1 MNTTCTVRGWIS
13 EDIPELREIFA
24 ASFGDPPEVIDAFHR
39 TFLSGP
45 DCCAVAAVPDT
56 EKPSGK
62 AVAAGYL
69 LPGPVLCFPDM
80 EDIPAAYLYALG
92 CLPDYRRRGFGSAVY
107 GALLAHGEKT
117 ASPVCVL
124 PASEALV
131 RAYGRVCPIRP
142 LGGSRV
148 AELDGPRAAGAAP
161 LAAVRLGREEY
172 ALRREECLAPY
183 PHAAYP
189 DAFYRLMD
197 EYGNLF
203 LSFPGA
209 LAAVVPL
216 ENRCVVSELLCTG
229 ADPARVIAGIAGL
242 CPAER
247 YEVRTPVFFPG
258 PGEVRSFVYCHDPA
272 GALSVPVSFWYA
284 FGLE

>member
-1 MNTTCTVRGWIS
+1 MITATVRNWRP
-13 EDIPELREIFA
+13 EDIPEMRKIFA

-39 TFLSGP
+39 VFLTGP
-45 DCCAVAAVPDT
+45 DCCAVAAVPDA
-56 EKPSGK
+56 ERPDGK

-69 LPGPVLCFPDM
+69 LPGPVLRFPDR

-92 CLPDYRRRGFGSAVY
+92 CLPDFRRRGFGSSVY
-107 GALLAHGEKT
+107 RALLANGEKT
-117 ASPVCVL
+117 GAMVCVL
-124 PASEALV
+124 PASEVLV
-131 RAYGRVCPIRP
+131 RAYGRVCPICP
-142 LGGSRV
+142 LGSSRV
-148 AELDGPRAAGAAP
+148 AELEDWRAADAVP
-161 LAAVRLGREEY
+161 LAPKRLSREEY

-189 DAFYRLMD
+189 ESFYRLMD
-197 EYGNLF
+197 EYDNLF

-216 ENRCVVSELLCTG
+216 GNRCVVSELLCTG
-229 ADPARVIAGIAGL
+229 ADPVRVIAGIAGL

-247 YEVRTPVFFPG
+247 YEIRTPVFFPG
-258 PGEVRSFVYCHDPA
+258 PGEVRSFVYCHPPA
-272 GALSVPVSFWYA
+272 DEMFLPDSFWFA

>member
-1 MNTTCTVRGWIS
+1 MRLAIFCRALCCVSRTWRISPPPICTPWAAFRITAAGDSV
-13 EDIPELREIFA
+13 LRFTGPCWHTEKRLRPRSVCF
-24 ASFGDPPEVIDAFHR
+24 R
-39 TFLSGP
+39 RRKRWSGP
-45 DCCAVAAVPDT
+45 LRT
-56 EKPSGK
+56 
-62 AVAAGYL
+62 
-69 LPGPVLCFPDM
+69 
-80 EDIPAAYLYALG
+80 
-92 CLPDYRRRGFGSAVY
+92 R
-107 GALLAHGEKT
+107 
-117 ASPVCVL
+117 
-124 PASEALV
+124 
-131 RAYGRVCPIRP
+131 PIRP

-216 ENRCVVSELLCTG
+216 ENRCVVSALLCTG
-229 ADPARVIAGIAGL
+229 ADPARVIAGITGL

-258 PGEVRSFVYCHDPA
+258 PGEVRPFVYCHDPA